1 MPPRKTTKTK
11 SPTKKSKTKAEKVKA
26 KPQWTYQ
33 GKEDFE
39 VPSLAVGFVYL
50 IKVKDTP
57 FYYYGK
63 KNLTSTRGRGKNKK
77 TTESAWRN
85 YESSSKE
92 LKDMIKKG
100 ATIEKEILEFA
111 YSKSELTLLETKHII
126 CNNCIED
133 INSLNRWVYCRVYQ
147 KHIIK
152 N

>member
-1 MPPRKTTKTK
+1 MPKKITKTK
-11 SPTKKSKTKAEKVKA
+11 SPPKKEKAKTEKPKA
-26 KPQWTYQ
+26 KPQWTFQ
-33 GKEDFE
+33 GKQDFE
-39 VPSLAVGFVYL
+39 VPELAVGFVYL

-77 TTESAWRN
+77 TTESTWRN

-92 LKDMIKKG
+92 LKELIKKG

-111 YSKSELTLLETKHII
+111 YSKSELTLLEAKYII
-126 CNNCIED
+126 CNNCLED
-133 INSLNRWVYCRVYQ
+133 RNSLNRWVYCRVYQ
-147 KHIIK
+147 KNIIK